1 MAAEVK
7 VDRRVRRTRQLLRE
21 ALLALIVEKGY
32 EHVSVQDILDRADV
46 GRSTFYA
53 HYRDKEELLLS
64 GFDESFAAFVE
75 TTISASDNGRV
86 RFLEPALVLFQ
97 HADGHRHIWKALVG
111 KQSSEVVL
119 RYLRE
124 HLAEVISQHLRQQI
138 NNPVADE
145 LVFAATVQYTVN
157 ALIGVLAWW
166 TETDAPYTPEE
177 LHRLFVRL
185 SSTGIKRSLALAN

>member
-1 MAAEVK
+1 M
-7 VDRRVRRTRQLLRE
+7 
-21 ALLALIVEKGY
+21 LALIVEKGY

-53 HYRDKEELLLS
+53 HYRDKEELLLG

-75 TTISASDNGRV
+75 ATGAANDDERV

-97 HADGHRHIWKALVG
+97 HADGHRHVWKALVG

-124 HLAEVISQHLRQQI
+124 HLAGVISQHLRQQI
-138 NNPVADE
+138 DDHVPDE

-166 TETDAPYTPEE
+166 SETDAPYTPDE

-185 SSTGIKRSLALAN
+185 SSTGIQRSLTVA